1 MIIVRQFDQ
10 NLGTLLKRLPGG
22 LRPLMELFSFLGEPI
37 MVLSVGFSAFV
48 LSLKYNHPGV
58 QHALFYSLIAFILSV
73 GLKLLLHRRRPYG
86 AVIKTLG
93 VQSYSFPSGHA
104 FGTVIFYGQLAYLTA
119 NHLVH
124 PWNMIIT
131 ALVWLGIFMVGVSRV
146 YLNAHYPSDVVA
158 GWILGGISL
167 IIINAL
173 AY

>member
-37 MVLSVGFSAFV
+37 MVLSVGFSAF
-48 LSLKYNHPGV
+48 
-58 QHALFYSLIAFILSV
+58 V

-124 PWNMIIT
+124 PWNMITT